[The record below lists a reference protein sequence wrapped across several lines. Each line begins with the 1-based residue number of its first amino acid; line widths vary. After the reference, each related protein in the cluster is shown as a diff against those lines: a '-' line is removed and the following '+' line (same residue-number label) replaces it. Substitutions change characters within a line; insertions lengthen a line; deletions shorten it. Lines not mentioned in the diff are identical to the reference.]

1 MYSRRASSTSSCS
14 LWPGTRLKAILTS
27 TARAGRPR
35 GQGAVPGNRWG
46 LLSQM
51 EAPASAMAL
60 PSPRPQKSP
69 AWAKDGSVF
78 SACNPGGILS
88 SPVSGQQTTRES
100 PPWPCA
106 GHCKT
111 ASLRQGIWRCS
122 PSCHASPSGAPGIF
136 LASGECL
143 LAVSKKI

>member
-27 TARAGRPR
+27 TARAGPPK

-46 LLSQM
+46 LLSQK
-51 EAPASAMAL
+51 ETPASAMAL
-60 PSPRPQKSP
+60 PSRRPQKSL
-69 AWAKDGSVF
+69 AWAEDGSEF

-106 GHCKT
+106 GQGKRT
-111 ASLRQGIWRCS
+111 SLRQGIRRCS
-122 PSCHASPSGAPGIF
+122 PRGHASPCGAPGVFI
-136 LASGECL
+136 ANGEYL